1 ARAVSVDMGGTSTDV
16 CLLRD
21 GVPVTA
27 RDRRLAGHV
36 VRLPAVAV
44 ESVGAGGGSIA
55 WVDDV
60 GALRV
65 GPRSAGAVPGPA
77 AYGRG
82 GVEATVTDADVV
94 LGLAGGVGGG
104 LELDRGLAHE
114 ALAKLGSLIGR
125 SSFATASRTT
135 RSRWRST
142 ARPRPP
148 GCARRSRSGT
158 AASSGMQRTRAWK
171 SPRRG
176 RASGSTKAGRGPPP
190 RTRRLETPS
199 SARRPSA

>member
-21 GVPVTA
+21 GVPATA
-27 RDRRLAGHV
+27 RDRRLAGHA

-82 GVEATVTDADVV
+82 GGDATVTDADVV
-94 LGLAGGVGGG
+94 LGPAGGGG
-104 LELDRGLAHE
+104 LDLDRG
-114 ALAKLGSLIGR
+114 
-125 SSFATASRTT
+125 
-135 RSRWRST
+135 
-142 ARPRPP
+142 
-148 GCARRSRSGT
+148 
-158 AASSGMQRTRAWK
+158 
-171 SPRRG
+171 
-176 RASGSTKAGRGPPP
+176 
-190 RTRRLETPS
+190 
-199 SARRPSA
+199 